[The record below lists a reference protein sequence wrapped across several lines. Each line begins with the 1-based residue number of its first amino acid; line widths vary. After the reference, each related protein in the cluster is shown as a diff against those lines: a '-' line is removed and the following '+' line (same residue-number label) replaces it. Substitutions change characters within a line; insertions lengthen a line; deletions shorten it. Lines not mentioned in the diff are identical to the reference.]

1 MSIMKQRLPLGEFS
15 SSKINKLAIA
25 NIADTS
31 EARGRGENSV
41 GAVCLPSIKSLMVS
55 PEVYENTKS
64 VPAVPLLRGSG
75 GSGGSVT
82 CPRRSSCQESGRT
95 EEIVKDYAELSKK
108 LQIRLQFAYYK
119 YKTKQTN
126 KNFTDLK
133 LKHSITRPPKK
144 ATHTRSEPLV
154 KRRKL
159 VLSQGHYKTPAKSKI
174 KIPSSI
180 NNSYGNASSFICS
193 HGGNESLSSAADTII
208 TDTTTPIRNIINTRH
223 FNSYNRTLQRQETPT
238 SIKAAK
244 SLIHLFTSNQ

>member
-25 NIADTS
+25 NIADAS
-31 EARGRGENSV
+31 GARGRGENSV

-55 PEVYENTKS
+55 PEVYENAKS
-64 VPAVPLLRGSG
+64 LPVPLMRGSG
-75 GSGGSVT
+75 GGMS
-82 CPRRSSCQESGRT
+82 CPVKQPGQDDVRT
-95 EEIVKDYAELSKK
+95 EELDKDYSELSKK

-126 KNFTDLK
+126 KKFTDLK
-133 LKHSITRPPKK
+133 LNHSITRSYMR
-144 ATHTRSEPLV
+144 ATHTRSEPLT

-174 KIPSSI
+174 KTPSSI
-180 NNSYGNASSFICS
+180 YSSHGNASSFTCS
-193 HGGNESLSSAADTII
+193 HSGSETVSSTAHTDII
-208 TDTTTPIRNIINTRH
+208 DTTTPIRNIINAKH
-223 FNSYNRTLQRQETPT
+223 FNSHSCTLYQRQETPT

>member
-25 NIADTS
+25 NIADAS
-31 EARGRGENSV
+31 EPRSRGENNI

-64 VPAVPLLRGSG
+64 LPVPLIRSG
-75 GSGGSVT
+75 GGGVACTSK
-82 CPRRSSCQESGRT
+82 SSCQDNVRKEKISR
-95 EEIVKDYAELSKK
+95 DYSELSKK

-133 LKHSITRPPKK
+133 LKHSITRPSKV
-144 ATHTRSEPLV
+144 ATRTKSEPLT

-174 KIPSSI
+174 KTPSSI
-180 NNSYGNASSFICS
+180 YGSHGDTSSFTCF
-193 HGGNESLSSAADTII
+193 HNEGESLTITANMDI
-208 TDTTTPIRNIINTRH
+208 TDTTTPIRNNINIKH
-223 FNSYNRTLQRQETPT
+223 SNSHNRTLYQKQETPT

>member
-25 NIADTS
+25 NIADAS

-55 PEVYENTKS
+55 PEVYENVKS
-64 VPAVPLLRGSG
+64 LPVPLMRGG
-75 GSGGSVT
+75 GGGMP
-82 CPRRSSCQESGRT
+82 CPGKQPVQDDVRT
-95 EEIVKDYAELSKK
+95 EELDKNYSELSKK

-126 KNFTDLK
+126 KMFTDLK
-133 LKHSITRPPKK
+133 LNHSMTRPYKG
-144 ATHTRSEPLV
+144 AAHTRSEPLT

-174 KIPSSI
+174 KTPSSI
-180 NNSYGNASSFICS
+180 YSSYGNASSFTCS
-193 HGGNESLSSAADTII
+193 HGGSEPLSSTAHTDI
-208 TDTTTPIRNIINTRH
+208 TDTTTPIRNIINAKH
-223 FNSYNRTLQRQETPT
+223 FNSHNCALYQGQETPM

>member
-25 NIADTS
+25 NIADVNEPRS
-31 EARGRGENSV
+31 HGENNV
-41 GAVCLPSIKSLMVS
+41 GAICLPSIKSLMVS

-64 VPAVPLLRGSG
+64 LPIPLVRSG
-75 GSGGSVT
+75 GGGIACASKASRQDNVLT
-82 CPRRSSCQESGRT
+82 KTMPR
-95 EEIVKDYAELSKK
+95 DYSELSKK

-133 LKHSITRPPKK
+133 SKHSITRPSKV
-144 ATHTRSEPLV
+144 ATHTKSEPLT

-159 VLSQGHYKTPAKSKI
+159 VLSQGHYKTPAKSRI
-174 KIPSSI
+174 KTPYS
-180 NNSYGNASSFICS
+180 ICS
-193 HGGNESLSSAADTII
+193 HGDASSFTCFRGGSESLSITADMNIA
-208 TDTTTPIRNIINTRH
+208 DTTTPIRNNINTKH
-223 FNSYNRTLQRQETPT
+223 SNSHNRTLYQRQETPT

>member
-25 NIADTS
+25 NIADATEPRS
-31 EARGRGENSV
+31 RGENSV

-55 PEVYENTKS
+55 PEVYDGTKS
-64 VPAVPLLRGSG
+64 LPVPLMGGGG
-75 GSGGSVT
+75 GSGMSHGKQ
-82 CPRRSSCQESGRT
+82 SSQNEVHPEAISR
-95 EEIVKDYAELSKK
+95 DYSELSKK

-126 KNFTDLK
+126 KHFTDLK
-133 LKHSITRPPKK
+133 LKHSITKPCKK
-144 ATHTRSEPLV
+144 ATHTKSEPLT

-174 KIPSSI
+174 KTPPSI
-180 NNSYGNASSFICS
+180 YGSHANASSFSCS
-193 HGGNESLSSAADTII
+193 HGGSESLGSAADTNI
-208 TDTTTPIRNIINTRH
+208 TDTTTPIRNIISTKH
-223 FNSYNRTLQRQETPT
+223 FYSHNRTMYQRQETPT